1 MNKTQKHFIIAVAI
15 GVLIFFFCPAAN
27 GLTEQGVKLL
37 SVFVPTVYIWLT
49 VGGGAWSSF
58 FSVTMI
64 VLLGI
69 YDGDTVYQL
78 QWGGSMVAM
87 IIPFF
92 MLANVLEESGALVY
106 IVRWILSRKIV
117 HGRPTLFTVLFA
129 LSIIFVSIFV
139 TPIVTCVLF
148 FKILRELTKS
158 IGLDKESGFYKTH
171 GLMIGWFA
179 QTCDGCLI
187 WGRPFIFSMVALV
200 AGLGFPDFT
209 VMDYMKISL
218 LYLLFFT
225 IAALLIVKFWIRPD
239 MTNFKYF
246 DDAAIRKQLKE
257 NPMSKRAKIA
267 LAGMAVVLLCYVAA
281 FTTPLGAVQQYF
293 NGLPV
298 AAPISIVVAV
308 LALITVD
315 KKPVLDIGKQAAK
328 LPWGTIMFLGTVM
341 FYSGIVGGDE
351 YGISAVLR
359 NILAPVVGSIPLMAA
374 IVIGLLIAAFL
385 TNLTSNAVT
394 VIVVTASFV
403 PVLLAMPGVS
413 PATVLAFASCV
424 IAICATAF
432 CTLSACATMAVV
444 YCDDGIERKGVMRYS
459 VALTTVMVLVSAF
472 ILVPLGN
479 VFFGG
484 MFV

>member
-1 MNKTQKHFIIAVAI
+1 MNKTQKHFLIAAAI
-15 GVLIFFFCPAAN
+15 GLLIFFFCPAAN

-37 SVFVPTVYIWLT
+37 SVFVPTVYIWL
-49 VGGGAWSSF
+49 VIGGGAWSSF

-69 YDGDTVYQL
+69 YDGASVYEL

-92 MLANVLEESGALVY
+92 MLANVLEESGALIY

-117 HGRPTLFTVLFA
+117 HGRPTLFTILFA
-129 LSIIFVSIFV
+129 LSIILVSVFV

-148 FKILRELTKS
+148 FKILREMTES
-158 IGLDKESGFYKTH
+158 IGLDKNSDFYKAH
-171 GLMIGWFA
+171 GVMIGWFG

-200 AGLGFPDFT
+200 AGFGFASFT
-209 VMDYMKISL
+209 VMDYMKLSL
-218 LYLLFFT
+218 TYLAFFT
-225 IAALLIVKFWIRPD
+225 VAALLIIKFWFRPD
-239 MTNFKYF
+239 MSNFKYF
-246 DDAAIRKQLKE
+246 DDEAIRKELKA

-267 LAGMAVVLLCYVAA
+267 LVGMAVVLLCYVAA
-281 FTTPLGAVQQYF
+281 FTTPLGVVQQYF

-298 AAPISIVVAV
+298 AAPISIVVAI

-315 KKPVLDIGKQAAK
+315 KEPVLDIGRQAAK

-341 FYSGIVGGDE
+341 FYSGIVGGEE
-351 YGISAVLR
+351 YGIAAVLQ
-359 NILAPVVGSIPLMAA
+359 NILEPIVSNIPVMVAIFVGLA
-374 IVIGLLIAAFL
+374 VAAFL

-394 VIVVTASFV
+394 VIVVTASFL
-403 PVLLAMPGVS
+403 PVLLAIPGIS
-413 PATVLAFASCV
+413 QANILAFASCV
-424 IAICATAF
+424 IALCATAF

-459 VALTTVMVLVSAF
+459 IVLTAVMVLISTF
-472 ILVPLGN
+472 ILVPMGN

-484 MFV
+484 MF